1 MPTDYFLVIDGIK
14 GESKDSKHPDAI
26 EISSFSWGNSNPGS
40 SATGGGGG
48 AGKATF
54 QDLQFTSQASR
65 AGPLLAQACASGL
78 HIKKAQLFV
87 RKQGDGQQDYY
98 VISLEDLIVSSFHS
112 GGSAGADAVPTDQ
125 FALNFATIQFEYKQQ
140 KDDGSLHPPVTAK
153 YYLKENRASR

>member
-40 SATGGGGG
+40 SGTGSGGG
-48 AGKATF
+48 AGKVTF
-54 QDLQFTSQASR
+54 QDLHFTSQASR

-98 VISLEDLIVSSFHS
+98 VVSLEDLIVSSFQS
-112 GGSAGADAVPTDQ
+112 GGSAHADAVPTEQ